1 MSPGPADVPQPTSQ
15 DAVQRLD
22 RLYEFERAP
31 VTPDKLE
38 RGSYFAGLFAGEHVA
53 ATEFVIGA
61 LLVSFGASA
70 TDIVL
75 GLLLGNALAVLS
87 WTFVCAPIATGTRLT
102 LYWYLRRI
110 AGPGVTLLYN
120 LLNAIT
126 YCILAGAM
134 ITVSA
139 SAVRLA
145 FGIPAQT
152 KWYPEDLRFVL
163 VVLLVGAVV
172 VTLAILGFKR
182 LAQFAVV
189 CSPWM
194 FLMFFAG
201 SVVMLPALAA
211 VLPDGRIDGFAD
223 LWRIADTAIWKG
235 GTAEAGGL
243 GFWHVVSFA
252 WICNLAMHVG
262 LSDMALFRFARRT
275 SYGLFSAFGMYLG
288 HYLAWITAGVMGAAA
303 AFVVQKPLTELD
315 SGDVATQALGLA
327 GAIAVMGAGWT
338 TANPTLYRAGLAL
351 QVVTPNWPRWLVTLV
366 AGAITT
372 LVACSPFVFTKLL
385 DFVGTYG
392 LLLMPVGAI
401 VFVEHWIFPRLGWTQ
416 FWASRKGLVVSWPA
430 LVAWLGS
437 LAWAVTAWQ
446 TGAIH
451 LFFLAGPVW
460 LSTAVL
466 YLALAAVAGARE
478 PMPAAAVQ
486 AEDAG
491 PVTVPARPTGPT
503 PARSRLWMV
512 SATVA
517 LAALVSCAVLPFSV
531 CTASAAE
538 WVDRLAV
545 FQDRI
550 LALTVV
556 YFVAGIVWM
565 NENEKR
571 RRPGDAGAPA

>member
-1 MSPGPADVPQPTSQ
+1 MSSAEATGDV
-15 DAVQRLD
+15 VKRLD
-22 RLYEFERAP
+22 SLYEFERAP
-31 VTPDKLE
+31 VTADKLQP
-38 RGSYFAGLFAGEHVA
+38 GSYFAGLFAGEHVA

-70 TDIVL
+70 TDIVF
-75 GLLLGNALAVLS
+75 GLLLGNLLAVLS
-87 WTFVCAPIATGTRLT
+87 WTFVCAPIAVGTRLT

-120 LLNAIT
+120 LCNAVM

-139 SAVRLA
+139 SAVRLP

-163 VVLLVGAVV
+163 VVLVVGAVV

-194 FLMFFAG
+194 FLMFVAG
-201 SVVMLPALAA
+201 AVVMLPALAA
-211 VLPDGRIDGFAD
+211 VLPDGKIDGLAD
-223 LWRIADTAIWKG
+223 LWTIANQTIWKG
-235 GTAEAGGL
+235 ASEHASGGI
-243 GFWHVVSFA
+243 GFWHVVAFA

-262 LSDMALFRFARRT
+262 LSDMAIFRFARKPA
-275 SYGLFSAFGMYLG
+275 YGLFSAFGMYLG
-288 HYLAWITAGVMGAAA
+288 HYLAWVCAGVMGAAA
-303 AFVVQKPLTELD
+303 AFVAQKPLAQLD
-315 SGDVATQALGLA
+315 SGDVASQALGVSGALA
-327 GAIAVMGAGWT
+327 VVIAGWT

-351 QVVTPNWPRWLVTLV
+351 QVVTPNWPRWKVTLI

-372 LVACSPFVFTKLL
+372 LMACSPFVFTKLL

-401 VFVEHWIFPRLGWTQ
+401 VFVEHWIFPRIGFTQ

-437 LAWAVTAWQ
+437 VTLAVVAWQ
-446 TGAIH
+446 SGWMH
-451 LFFLAGPVW
+451 LFFLALPVW
-460 LSTAVL
+460 VLTAVV
-466 YLALAAVAGARE
+466 YVALSAVAGARDALPAE
-478 PMPAAAVQ
+478 AVAPAAEPTA
-486 AEDAG
+486 
-491 PVTVPARPTGPT
+491 PVATSPTGS
-503 PARSRLWMV
+503 PAARTAAWTASGLV
-512 SATVA
+512 TLAT
-517 LAALVSCAVLPFSV
+517 LATLLVLPFWV
-531 CTASAAE
+531 FGADGGE
-538 WVDRLAV
+538 WPSRLAS
-545 FQDRI
+545 FKSI
-550 LALTVV
+550 ALALTAV
-556 YFVAGIVWM
+556 YFVAGVAWM

-571 RRPGDAGAPA
+571 RTRGGR